1 MSLIPRG
8 LRAAVLTAAAV
19 AVATIAG
26 VAQSANGAATFP
38 NSLAAGGHLTTSMNM
53 FGGAKVPSTSAATAL
68 AQANGIIVV
77 GAYQQLGGFAP
88 AMLAANPNLNFFV
101 YQNGM
106 YSAFGGYPSDWYMR
120 DHNGNRIQSAAGLQ
134 YLMNPNSTSAYAQS
148 GTTSHGW
155 TEAVGK
161 GCNRAM
167 TVAPTVFSG
176 CWVDM
181 LGTAPLTKSYNVNGA
196 VPWNTQTA
204 APYTTAEWIQLTGGV
219 ASAVGAATGRP
230 VLGNGLS
237 SGPVFYAGN
246 RALLNYTDGGHAES
260 WLRNAA
266 ASITWRPSLSKWAD
280 NVNMLMDAAAGGK
293 AVQVTVKTWTS
304 STSAQREAWRSF
316 AYASYLIGNSG
327 TDYFQF
333 SPSHSTLPWSDLSPL
348 YSLPLGSPL
357 FAGTSVSDYLRNGV
371 YERAF
376 STGLVV
382 VNPGTSAVTVPLDA
396 TYYDTAG
403 RSYTTSLTIAA
414 GSGMVL
420 TTVH

>member
-1 MSLIPRG
+1 
-8 LRAAVLTAAAV
+8 VLTAAAV
-19 AVATIAG
+19 AFATIAG
-26 VAQSANGAATFP
+26 AASSANGAATFP
-38 NSLAAGGHLTTSMNM
+38 DSLAAGGHLTTSLNM
-53 FGGAKVPSTSAATAL
+53 FGGATVPSTSVATAL

-77 GAYQQLGGFAP
+77 GAYRQLGGFAP
-88 AMLAANPNLNFFV
+88 AMLAANPNLDLFV

-106 YSAFGGYPSDWYMR
+106 YSSFGGYPSDWYMR

-148 GTTSHGW
+148 GTTYHGW
-155 TEAVGK
+155 TEAVEN
-161 GCNRAM
+161 GCNRAIA
-167 TVAPTVFSG
+167 VAPSVLTG

-181 LGTAPLTKSYNVNGA
+181 LGTAPLTKAYNVGGA
-196 VPWNTQTA
+196 VPWNTQTS

-219 ASAVGAATGRP
+219 AAAVGAATGRP

-246 RALLNYTDGGHAES
+246 RVLLNYTNGGHAES

-266 ASITWRPSLSKWAD
+266 APITWRPSLSKWAD
-280 NVNMLMDAAAGGK
+280 NVNMLMDGAVGGK
-293 AVQVTVKTWTS
+293 AVQVTVKTWTT

-333 SPSHSTLPWSDLSPL
+333 SLSHSTLPWSDLSPL
-348 YSLPLGSPL
+348 YSLPLGTPL
-357 FAGTSVSDYLRNGV
+357 VAGGSVSDYLRNGV

-382 VNPGTSAVTVPLDA
+382 VNPGTSAVSVPLGA
-396 TYYDTAG
+396 TYYDSAG
-403 RSYTTSLTIAA
+403 RLYASSLTIAA
-414 GSGMVL
+414 GSGIVL